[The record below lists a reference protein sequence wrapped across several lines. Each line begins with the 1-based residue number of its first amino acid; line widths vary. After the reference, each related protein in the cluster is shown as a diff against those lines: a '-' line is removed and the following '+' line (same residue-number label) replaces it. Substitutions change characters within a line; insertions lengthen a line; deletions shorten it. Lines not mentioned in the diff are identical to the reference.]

1 MGKKQNIKQP
11 IIIDGVKL
19 GGVEPSVKD
28 VTVSDYSPVL
38 TTLSPDNTFGE
49 SKYDLEKPWSVE
61 EIQSGDYELY
71 RGKAQNGFAQ
81 LGLGLLRATGKALLE
96 GVKTPGY
103 LYALG
108 DAMRPGVTLDQALD
122 NSFIKAFEGVEE
134 SMKEAMPV
142 YQSYKSGRGGLVDNL
157 FSTSFWGSEG
167 ADGVGYMAGLFIPG
181 AGIKALGMAGKIA
194 KLSRGTKILGG
205 AEKIGEMAELGTITL
220 VNTIAEAGAE
230 AKGLADNLKIQ
241 FRDRLNPDSPNYNPI
256 NPSTGQVWTEKEI
269 SEAIADNTR
278 NLFTENFALL
288 VGPNLLMN
296 KFLLGRFAKDK
307 KILDSFRDANGNLIS
322 NPVVKRKLLS
332 EYGKKIGLGLGSEG
346 FFEEGS
352 QFALENYHNKKAFNE
367 TNKNLLDGFINEYY
381 NGLSNIDGQKSIAL
395 GAILGGFGGAIGQY
409 RQNKAESKMRPKISK
424 LIDMNFDGF
433 AADTDIYDRDENGN
447 IIKVNVEKQLAYFAN
462 MASEMKASQLA
473 DAATL
478 ADDPVLHDLIQS
490 DQFAR
495 FAVPFIQLGDVGL
508 EILDE
513 KIDKASETRELRD
526 NELLGQDKTKF
537 KLDFNEQQWKQNLK
551 NSAKQLAAAYNGS
564 IELANKLPFLEEAA
578 AKNPKYAADYINV
591 LANMMYFETSKQMF
605 YVEQISKLNAQIL
618 DIDNSD
624 KRFLPQ
630 NEAFREKFVKQIES
644 LEKLLSESKENYK
657 ILFDENEQ
665 SKAYDEYIKDRKE
678 EENLAQQAQA
688 EVDAVNNE
696 FDPVNNPQGAA
707 KEQAAAA
714 SNVAED
720 LKNEFGNTQ
729 TNPPTLNE
737 ILNQSQ
743 GDRAPAPTLSDVLNQ
758 TAQQTPVS
766 TDAKKADIEKN
777 YFIVTM
783 SGSRTI
789 EQLKSEKNPDFIG
802 DYEFLDLGDGLVA
815 WKTPKDPKSTIQQ
828 YLIADTKSNSK
839 LIHKTSKD
847 VKGNFARINEPNVKA
862 DAKSSN
868 DNYELRLNRL
878 NEAISKINNAEL
890 AALEGSKPAEPIATQ
905 TPVTSTV
912 SDEDQDEVS
921 KQINNVS
928 VYSHTDDYDNVDK
941 IPLNSI
947 EGKIKQLWND
957 FRMLLFK
964 GKKIGKQYL
973 FDRNENGLPNY
984 ENKSGIDV
992 TALNNLRKGDTV
1004 RFESR
1009 PLSVDPDAIA
1019 ILDLNNKLIGWVRAS
1034 AKKQLEQL
1042 KTNNQLNTEQA
1053 QTLQQ
1058 FEEWRTTLLNKLKSG
1073 EEVYSTVQEKGTG
1086 NLYTKTILLPTG
1098 QQIVDANIDI
1108 FNSFREK
1115 DTIQSKPIFVYAS
1128 KKDVTGRSK
1137 LVLPETTFTPEEN
1150 AAIQNRLE
1158 TLNKYDLK
1166 PGRVFKLIKDLNDE
1180 WSLMPLYANN
1190 ITDDI
1195 FKDIVEI
1202 LKNTDNESDIQ
1213 ILSRDLNKYIYSTTN
1228 DNKSAPLLIKK
1239 NQINQIVFYLGTKSF
1254 TLDDIKSK
1262 PEIWKQ
1268 VKDILK
1274 KQKQNIEVANLNQSF
1289 QQQEYAKN
1297 KTLLTNVNL
1306 YEGEYFIQPYV
1317 SYVTDFKI
1325 NINPKPVT
1333 TTPAAASAQPSTNQQ
1348 QVDRAERLKRA
1359 AARYKNPDTEGAASV
1374 RPDYSKYNEKQFKA
1388 FLKKKLP
1395 QLSIANQDQLNALRG
1410 LLIDPVGY
1418 FKGNLIYLFKGAG
1431 NLTAYHEAFH
1441 GVFRNLLTVAER
1453 ENIINEAKSKY
1464 KEPTKEDLDNLQKR
1478 LNNNYTTEQLTYL
1491 YYEEQLADDFAIYT
1505 NDKNNRSLLKRIT
1518 DAIRAI
1524 FDKIL
1529 SYFDLFESANTS
1541 SINDVFDAVNE
1552 GRFKQRQSISNN
1564 VVNLPLFQEGAYSPK
1579 AKLNIGL
1586 ADRIKVVSSLAD
1598 NFLALLNQRIVNDKY
1613 ADVSKKD
1620 LFNGIYD
1627 ELYNQLNEA
1636 FDLSDSDLLGNV
1648 ILNYADLINQDV
1660 KTNLKERG
1668 VLDNFDYEFINSEE
1682 RNPESK
1688 STLTNDDKLTLA
1700 VSETEETQIKE
1711 GKDSKGYREQ
1721 TSISGLTTAS
1731 ARIKLF
1737 LSAIPVY
1744 EENENGEL
1752 VYEKNE
1758 LGLQK
1763 YHDFKSLYYYIEK
1776 NLIDK
1781 YTFEEQLAVLKNLTS
1796 SNPALISVL
1805 NKLQV
1810 NPPYMSAERF
1820 EMLQNDF
1827 KTNFSKQQL
1836 VYTLVKHSYNPANNT
1851 ISFKIIDANRN
1862 NLPTKLKESWKNSYT
1877 VNVSEKGLSQP
1888 IKLENTLKKEIKK
1901 LDNENG
1907 ALDVDVISSLLKTI
1921 HIDLSK
1927 KTIEANADSKVFARD
1942 INVVLSWYIKN
1953 NNTNYDAATRIAIEN
1968 LIKLETAVMIE
1979 MHSQSFIDGEGNNI
1993 WTIQLPSEL
2002 SKFLAKV
2009 KNPQKR
2015 ERFIN
2020 DFFKDVFYKNS
2031 NLLNELQR
2039 NSKFAEIFSIS
2050 YLDSFKDEIGVKKG
2064 IGFTSLS
2071 PRDYLAMKI
2080 ALFNNLE
2087 VNSEDRFTMPVNKY
2101 LYIVPADK
2109 SMQAIVDS
2117 TSFDVFFAP
2126 NNIEVST
2133 NSKIIESFY
2142 NIFLQEAKRI
2152 NKFNKIKNS
2161 FLTEGSQSKF
2171 KPTLLNE
2178 YGVFSKKTYQSDLV
2192 QNLLN
2197 KYNTEGTLTNEE
2209 YAQLANK
2216 MDGQAFKFNYL
2227 NNDYFTFAKN
2237 LPQQTKELIK
2247 NTLENSLLTD
2257 DMLEK
2262 SLAAQKNIIKK
2273 ELASFVYKTY
2283 EITLKEWE
2291 SKGIITKNKN
2301 NEYVNSL
2308 VQLPSVKTTT
2318 SVDQRIKNLALK
2330 YSANYLLHNIELSN
2344 MFNGDVSQYKPN
2356 DLQKRTNQSQSFMTD
2371 GKFNNPVIRTKVN
2384 KDVIHDYSLE
2394 SDYTNMVDVLKQLG
2408 VSDERI
2414 NEILDPYKKTNVTD
2428 AQVIIHP
2435 EFFKLIHYS
2444 QGTWT
2449 PELETAYNIAEGII
2463 PGDAKKS
2470 VQTLL
2475 RGFKPFYFGKR
2486 FDPVTETWYYEQVK
2500 CSMFPL
2506 FKSYTDINPLF
2517 ALKREEME
2525 KDNIDMIAFESS
2537 FKGAIGYRS
2546 DFLDDNKTILELDVN
2561 NFGIQ
2566 QANPDHTTE
2575 GNDSLRQLKMILPGT
2590 IDTNVSYNGRSGA
2603 DILDEIL
2610 SLEAANLKT
2619 DLIKLTKLLNNPS
2632 SQAEFNSFIQEMIT
2646 KRGAYEVLVNFLSVD
2661 ENGQYIYPLD
2671 SGITSTKVQELLSSV
2686 FTSKVL
2692 KQKFNHGGSLV
2703 QATSLGLKFSNLSE
2717 QQKNLT
2723 PELLAKQ
2730 RKLEWFKPNI
2740 QTGQIGYA
2748 ECIMPASAKKFF
2760 DENGFLKDINN
2771 IPDALKEFIAYR
2783 IPTEGLHSTMAIRVI
2798 EFLPKELG
2806 NFILLPYHVT
2816 TQFGAD
2822 FDFDKI
2828 YFFGREFTTSVNKKT
2843 GKVTYRIPEM
2853 NYDETEYATEQRYK
2867 DYVYSVLQDKN
2878 NELYYEDVITEY
2890 EKYYGEPIASLSKN
2904 EKIQVLVSENILM
2917 TLDKFS
2923 KRPIEEQNTKAARNN
2938 RIVDNYLNI
2947 ITSIENLTNI
2957 IAPSSFKD
2965 IADFKNN
2972 YFGENEK
2979 VNFFADFTQNNYKNR
2994 NHTGRILKGIW
3005 ALHLTGHSYARI
3017 SGLSTKQNVNAQGFV
3032 DYGNSVNLEGGIT
3045 EGNNHRN
3052 DFSRLYNDEGKL
3064 IARELGKVMAAVLD
3078 DLKNPLL
3085 ESLNINQYTTHALA
3099 AILRAGYSMETMLLF
3114 SSQPAITKFSQ
3125 QSIDNSSALSKKTER
3140 FDIENLKVSYIKI
3153 LKDIYNKYEYQD
3165 NPDIKRLMDTLN
3177 TNIPITNAELKD
3189 ILTNFTNDANG
3200 NLINKVTGKKPS
3212 VEQAMKYYHV
3222 QVNVLKQMENLIAIG
3237 DQFKNLNNF
3246 YTINKEVGPQIEDII
3261 EQQDLLVQISKDDIL
3276 RDYEIDSMATLYQTW
3291 DTHLNALDYFSKYFP
3306 YSSELYMGIKS
3317 QIALIQKNK
3326 SISGIKTDD
3335 RKLINNFIRTYLD
3348 YSFEKFV
3355 DIPSQSE
3362 ELLRSFPSMVKQI
3375 TKGTSGLKID
3385 DISYEELSKNPF
3397 IANIEVKFN
3406 KKTGLNQIQLKSG
3419 QLIPQVKDS
3428 ISNGLILLYN
3438 NKKTRGL
3445 AENFVKYA
3453 FLTSGFYTGVN
3464 MYSNLIDPSILK
3476 AMEYTNYR
3484 MQTTNDLVNGTF
3496 TLEVDNNRLI
3506 DQLVRNY
3513 PYNFTNIF
3521 DSNLFDESTKNGLP
3535 NKLTLN
3541 EEALNEANMSGYM
3554 FDTKIGIL
3562 TPRYIMVRQKDA
3574 ESTKKEG
3581 LTLYKL
3587 ENNNE
3592 GFKYVKINELGK
3604 KGFLIEVNPLEDIV
3618 NSVVNRNL
3626 EKIPD
3631 AILQDPPDG
3640 VENDMMPELS
3650 MSKDTE
3656 YDMEASI
3663 LGKSQVEFDAI
3674 DKAIAAKSITQP
3686 IVQPTERKTYSG
3698 KVTSLQPNQIF
3709 VFGSNPL
3716 GINGNPSKG
3725 TGGAAL
3731 VAYNIA
3737 GVKQG
3742 EKMDNKL
3749 SDSGKAWGIT
3759 TVKAPGQKRS
3769 KTPEQIT
3776 EGIKKLY
3783 EYAKQNPTKEFLISD
3798 YSGTNLNGYTGQEMA
3813 DMFVNAGSI
3822 PSNIVFNNNFDKLIT
3837 TQPTTQPTA
3846 QDNQILNSPQFKEF
3860 YNKELES
3867 NPNLTVEEALDYY
3880 KKCK

>member
-28 VTVSDYSPVL
+28 ITVSDYSPVL

-256 NPSTGQVWTEKEI
+256 NLSTGQVWTEKEI

-367 TNKNLLDGFINEYY
+367 TNKNLLDGFISEYY

-657 ILFDENEQ
+657 TLFDENEQ

-678 EENLAQQAQA
+678 EENLANQAQE
-688 EVDAVNNE
+688 EVDAVNDQ
-696 FDPVNNPQGAA
+696 FDSTKNPQGKAA
-707 KEQAAAA
+707 EQQTGTPQPG
-714 SNVAED
+714 VAED
-720 LKNEFGNTQ
+720 LTNEFAGQ
-729 TNPPTLNE
+729 QNPPTLND
-737 ILNQSQ
+737 ILNQA
-743 GDRAPAPTLSDVLNQ
+743 GVTE
-758 TAQQTPVS
+758 TTTTEPVS
-766 TDAKKADIEKN
+766 TTTPTDIEAKKADIEKALEVKLTN
-777 YFIVTM
+777 EELEVIDYLSGKKSQIKDFYDNKSLLTELGRKLKPIV
-783 SGSRTI
+783 
-789 EQLKSEKNPDFIG
+789 EQTGKKLAEAISKKLGFKLEDVRVANNLGGLDVIKQYQTKDGKPIG
-802 DYEFLDLGDGLVA
+802 DYEQLVYN
-815 WKTPKDPKSTIQQ
+815 
-828 YLIADTKSNSK
+828 YLNSK
-839 LIHKTSKD
+839 YD
-847 VKGNFARINEPNVKA
+847 
-862 DAKSSN
+862 
-868 DNYELRLNRL
+868 
-878 NEAISKINNAEL
+878 AEL
-890 AALEGSKPAEPIATQ
+890 DALEGGKPAEPIATQ

-984 ENKSGIDV
+984 ENKLGIDV

-1004 RFESR
+1004 RFELR
-1009 PLSVDPDAIA
+1009 PLSVDSDAIA

-1058 FEEWRTTLLNKLKSG
+1058 FEKWRTTLLNKLKSG

-1098 QQIVDANIDI
+1098 QQIVDANINI

-1115 DTIQSKPIFVYAS
+1115 DTIQGKPIFVYAS
-1128 KKDVTGRSK
+1128 KKDATGRSK

-1195 FKDIVEI
+1195 LKDIVEI

-1306 YEGEYFIQPYV
+1306 FEDEYFIQPYI

-1348 QVDRAERLKRA
+1348 QVDRAERLRLA
-1359 AARYKNPDTEGAASV
+1359 VERYNKSLEDEGAASV

-1388 FLKKKLP
+1388 FLKKNLP

-1491 YYEEQLADDFAIYT
+1491 YYEEQLADYFAIYI

-1541 SINDVFDAVNE
+1541 SINDVFDAINE
-1552 GRFKQRQSISNN
+1552 GRFKQRQSISNS

-1579 AKLNIGL
+1579 AKLNIFL
-1586 ADRIKVVSSLAD
+1586 VDRIKVVSSLAD

-1627 ELYNQLNEA
+1627 ELYNQLIEA
-1636 FDLSDSDLLGNV
+1636 FDLNNSNLCGVV
-1648 ILNYADLINQDV
+1648 ISNYADLINQDV

-1668 VLDNFDYEFINSEE
+1668 ILDNFDYEFINSEE

-1862 NLPTKLKESWKNSYT
+1862 NLPTKLKESWKNSYE

-1888 IKLENTLKKEIKK
+1888 VKLENTLKKEIKK

-1927 KTIEANADSKVFARD
+1927 KTIEANADSKIFARD
-1942 INVVLSWYIKN
+1942 INTILSWYIKN

-2009 KNPQKR
+2009 KNPQER

-2031 NLLNELQR
+2031 NLLKELQR
-2039 NSKFAEIFSIS
+2039 DSKFAEIFSIS

-2178 YGVFSKKTYQSDLV
+2178 YGVFSKKTYESDLV

-2262 SLAAQKNIIKK
+2262 SLATQKNIIKK

-2356 DLQKRTNQSQSFMTD
+2356 DLQKRTPQSQAFITN
-2371 GKFNNPVIRTKVN
+2371 GNFNNPVIRTKVN

-2394 SDYTNMVDVLKQLG
+2394 SDYANMVDVLKQLG

-2428 AQVIIHP
+2428 AQVLISP
-2435 EFFKLIHYS
+2435 EFFKRIHDS

-2463 PGDAKKS
+2463 PGDVKKS

-2486 FDPVTETWYYEQVK
+2486 FDPVTETWYHEQVK

-2525 KDNIDMIAFESS
+2525 KNNIDMIAFESS
-2537 FKGAIGYRS
+2537 FKAAIGYRS
-2546 DFLDDNKTILELDVN
+2546 DVLDDNKTILELDVN

-2590 IDTNVSYNGRSGA
+2590 IDTNVSYNGRPGA

-2646 KRGAYEVLVNFLSVD
+2646 KHGAYEVLVNFLSVY

-2671 SGITSTKVQELLSSV
+2671 NGITSSKVQELLSSV

-2748 ECIMPASAKKFF
+2748 ECIMPVSAKKFF
-2760 DENGFLKDINN
+2760 DKNGLLKDINN

-2783 IPTEGLHSTMAIRVI
+2783 IPTEGLHSTMPIRVI
-2798 EFLPKELG
+2798 EFLPEELG
-2806 NFILLPYHVT
+2806 NFILLPYQVT

-2853 NYDETEYATEQRYK
+2853 NYDETESATEQRYK

-2917 TLDKFS
+2917 TLDEFS

-2957 IAPSSFKD
+2957 IAPSSFED
-2965 IADFKNN
+2965 IAEFKNN

-3017 SGLSTKQNVNAQGFV
+3017 SGLSTKQDVNAQGFV
-3032 DYGNSVNLEGGIT
+3032 DYSNSVNLEGGIT

-3140 FDIENLKVSYIKI
+3140 FDIKNLKVSYIKI

-3317 QIALIQKNK
+3317 EIALIQKNK

-3406 KKTGLNQIQLKSG
+3406 KKTGLNHIQLKSG

-3554 FDTKIGIL
+3554 FDTEIGIL

-3604 KGFLIEVNPLEDIV
+3604 KGFLIEINPLEDIV

-3663 LGKSQVEFDAI
+3663 LGKSQVEFELPADLEANM
-3674 DKAIAAKSITQP
+3674 DKATKTEIEKINIKPGVEISSNSKGLAAALTNPTELAKSKGNLTQSYP
-3686 IVQPTERKTYSG
+3686 
-3698 KVTSLQPNQIF
+3698 VTI
-3709 VFGSNPL
+3709 
-3716 GINGNPSKG
+3716 K
-3725 TGGAAL
+3725 
-3731 VAYNIA
+3731 
-3737 GVKQG
+3737 
-3742 EKMDNKL
+3742 
-3749 SDSGKAWGIT
+3749 GIT
-3759 TVKAPGQKRS
+3759 YADAEAAYQALKNTATKDEGPKNTYNLMVAILKTKFKQHPILVS
-3769 KTPEQIT
+3769 KIT
-3776 EGIKKLY
+3776 EQG
-3783 EYAKQNPTKEFLISD
+3783 
-3798 YSGTNLNGYTGQEMA
+3798 
-3813 DMFVNAGSI
+3813 GSEWI
-3822 PSNIVFNNNFDKLIT
+3822 LSST
-3837 TQPTTQPTA
+3837 HQPTTKNTVWETGGKNWFIKALNEAYLSTQPLQQSSVKPSTGLTDA
-3846 QDNQILNSPQFKEF
+3846 QILNSPNFAAF
-3860 YNKELES
+3860 YLKELES
-3867 NPNLTVEEALDYY
+3867 NPDLSTEDALEYY
-3880 KKCK
+3880 KKCKQ